1 MRRTIIIVFFLV
13 LLLTAL
19 VTAGSM
25 YNRILRSNVDLA
37 GEKEI
42 DFYIPTGSSFE
53 DVLQSLAEQNILRD
67 TSSFRWLAVQKNY
80 PNHVH
85 PGRYRIRD
93 GLNNNDLVGKLRSGR
108 QEPVQLIFNPVRTP
122 GKLAGT
128 VAGQIEA
135 DSAGIRAILRD
146 STFLAEHQLTPE
158 TVYGVF
164 IPNTYEIYWNTSPLK
179 FMERMIREY
188 RIFWNEKRLARA
200 RNIGLSPMEVMTL
213 ASIVDE
219 ETLKKDEEARIAGLY
234 MNRLK
239 QGMRLQADPTVKF
252 AAGDMTITR
261 VLKKHVGIE
270 SPYNTYRRVGLPPG
284 PIVIPSVSA
293 IDAVLNFERHK
304 YLYMCAREDFSGY
317 HNFARTLAQ
326 HNKNARS
333 YQQAL
338 NRRKIFN

>member
-37 GEKEI
+37 GEKEV
-42 DFYIPTGSSFE
+42 DFYIPTGSSFK
-53 DVLQSLAEQNILRD
+53 DVLQMLAEQRMLRD
-67 TSSFRWLAVQKNY
+67 TSSFRWLALQKNY
-80 PNHVH
+80 PNNVH
-85 PGRYRIRD
+85 PGRYRIRN
-93 GLNNNDLVGKLRSGR
+93 GLNNNELIGMLRSGR
-108 QEPVQLIFNPVRTP
+108 QEPVELVFNNIRTT
-122 GKLAGT
+122 GKLAAT
-128 VAGQIEA
+128 VAEQIEA
-135 DSAGIRAILRD
+135 DSAGIRSILRD
-146 STFLAEHQLTPE
+146 SAFLAEHQLTPE
-158 TVYGVF
+158 TVFGVF
-164 IPNTYEIYWNTSPLK
+164 NTYEIYWNTSPAQ

-234 MNRLK
+234 INRLK

-261 VLKKHVGIE
+261 VLKKQVSID
-270 SPYNTYRRVGLPPG
+270 SPYNTYQRVGLPPG

-293 IDAVLNFERHK
+293 IDAVLNHERHD

>member
-1 MRRTIIIVFFLV
+1 MRKTIVIIFFLV

-19 VTAGSM
+19 VAAGSM
-25 YNRILRSNVDLA
+25 YNRIWRSNVNLSQDREMDL
-37 GEKEI
+37 
-42 DFYIPTGSSFE
+42 YIPTGSGFE
-53 DVLQSLAEQNILRD
+53 DVLQLLAGQDVLRD
-67 TSSFRWLAVQKNY
+67 TSSFRWLAIQKNY

-85 PGRYRIRD
+85 PGKYRIRH
-93 GLNNNDLVGKLRSGR
+93 GLNNNQLVGLLRSGR
-108 QEPVQLIFNPVRTP
+108 QESVQLVFNNIRTP
-122 GKLAGT
+122 RKLAET
-128 VAGQIEA
+128 VAAQIEA
-135 DSAGIRAILRD
+135 DSPGILSVFFD
-146 STFLAEHQLTPE
+146 SALLAEQQLTME

-164 IPNTYEIYWNTSPLK
+164 IPNTYEIYWNTSPSQFL
-179 FMERMIREY
+179 ERMIREY

-219 ETLKKDEEARIAGLY
+219 ETLKTEEEVRIAGLY

-252 AAGDMTITR
+252 ASGDMTITR
-261 VLKKHVGIE
+261 VLKKHLAIE
-270 SPYNTYRRVGLPPG
+270 SPYNTYRHGGLPQG

-293 IDAVLNFERHK
+293 IDAVLNYERHR
-304 YLYMCAREDFSGY
+304 YIYMCAREDFSGF
-317 HNFARTLAQ
+317 HNFANTLSQ

-333 YQQAL
+333 YQNAL